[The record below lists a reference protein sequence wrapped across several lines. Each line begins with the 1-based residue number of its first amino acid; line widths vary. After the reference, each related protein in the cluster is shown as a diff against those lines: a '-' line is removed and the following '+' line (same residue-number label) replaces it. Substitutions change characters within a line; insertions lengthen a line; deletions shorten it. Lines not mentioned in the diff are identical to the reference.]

1 MFLRKWGKIG
11 TTTPVIGGKYLYLY
25 RSYYAFSL
33 SSRMQG
39 HLCGE
44 EGNGKCL
51 EVRGEWKHL
60 KKAIQRG
67 RKWVCQGNIG
77 RLSRKVYRK
86 IVKVESLFKI
96 DVCEFIMIHYGGRW
110 VTSLDRTWPPGSNT
124 EKMAVDFIQSW
135 SSDKHKL
142 LKYKEV

>member
-44 EGNGKCL
+44 EGNRGSVWRL
-51 EVRGEWKHL
+51 EESE
-60 KKAIQRG
+60 
-67 RKWVCQGNIG
+67 NI
-77 RLSRKVYRK
+77 
-86 IVKVESLFKI
+86 
-96 DVCEFIMIHYGGRW
+96 
-110 VTSLDRTWPPGSNT
+110 
-124 EKMAVDFIQSW
+124 
-135 SSDKHKL
+135 
-142 LKYKEV
+142 